1 MIPTD
6 LVSRSASRHDVR
18 SGAGPDAC
26 PDSRPDARPGC
37 RPAAR
42 IPSSLAAAVLPR
54 GPSWALATLLL
65 AAIPAALCSGPAVAA
80 PAAAPAAKSLQDVTQ
95 GLAAQPGFI
104 DLWRDTAQGR
114 VLLGVSALDQPFL
127 LMSSLPY
134 ALGSNDVGLDRRQ
147 SGEVKLVRFQKHGNR
162 LFLVQDNTR
171 YVAAS
176 ADADERAAVAESFAG
191 AVLWAG
197 DILASD
203 GARHLVDFSSFLL
216 ADQHGV
222 AARLAETRQG
232 GYSVDPKRSAV
243 LAADAKVFPGNVEM
257 EALLTFQGPGQGEW
271 VKQVAADPASLTMRQ
286 HISMVRLPDGGY
298 RPRAYHPQSGGFDTG
313 YMDFATPLASSLDVR
328 WQVRHRLEKTVPGE
342 AASPVKKPIVYYVD
356 RGAPEPVRNALLE
369 GARWWATAFEK
380 AGFKDAY
387 RVELL
392 PEGADPMDV
401 RYNIITW
408 THRAT
413 RGWSYGNALAH
424 PLTGEII
431 RGAVTLGSQRVRQDI
446 LIAESLLAPYGAN
459 GKDGAPSDGR
469 ERLAEQ
475 MALARLRQLAAHEV
489 GHTLGFAHNF
499 AASRHGN
506 GSVMDYPHP
515 VLKLDAQGNVDLDG
529 AYGAGLGRWDDYIV
543 RHVYGEFAGDEQA
556 ALAQLRREAQ
566 AAGLTYVGDA
576 DARSPGAAHPHGL
589 LWDFGPDIV
598 QSWDSLSAVRKR
610 ALDGFSFNVLP
621 DGRQAGEIEARLV
634 PVYLLQRYQAEGLA
648 RLVAGGE
655 FDYAA
660 VADIRAGAARGG
672 VRPVPPATQRA
683 ALERLA
689 ATLKAEYLALPPHVL
704 DAMTP
709 PSQGYERNREYFATR
724 MGGLFDALSAA
735 EAAAAHTASFL
746 LDPGRLNRLAWQH
759 ARDARQPGVAEV
771 LALLLQRTWRR
782 DTVPAALAGGEA
794 VQLAANW
801 VLLDTLLHTLNGAKL
816 HAGVDA
822 EVRTALGQLAGWLEK
837 NPGKGVTAASRREA
851 ATLVRAYLRDPRSVT
866 LRALPPVP
874 PGAPI

>member
-1 MIPTD
+1 MTPT
-6 LVSRSASRHDVR
+6 RSAS
-18 SGAGPDAC
+18 G
-26 PDSRPDARPGC
+26 
-37 RPAAR
+37 
-42 IPSSLAAAVLPR
+42 L
-54 GPSWALATLLL
+54 LATLLL
-65 AAIPAALCSGPAVAA
+65 TAIPTFAATPAA
-80 PAAAPAAKSLQDVTQ
+80 PVKTLQEQTQ

-104 DLWRDTAQGR
+104 DLWRDAAQGR
-114 VLLGVSALDQPFL
+114 VLLGVVALDQPFL

-171 YVAAS
+171 FIAGS
-176 ADADERAAVAESFAG
+176 KDHDERAAVAESFAG

-197 DILASD
+197 EILATD
-203 GARHLVDFSSFLL
+203 GGRHLVDFSTFLL

-222 AARLAETRQG
+222 AARLAETKQG
-232 GYSVDPKRSAV
+232 GYAVDAKRSAV
-243 LAADAKVFPGNVEM
+243 LAADARAFPDNIEL

-286 HISMVRLPDGGY
+286 HISMVRLPDDGY
-298 RPRAYHPQSGGFDTG
+298 RPRTYHPQSGGFDTG
-313 YMDFATPLASSLDVR
+313 YVDFATPLASSLDVR
-328 WQVRHRLEKTVPGE
+328 WQVRHRLEKTDPG
-342 AASPVKKPIVYYVD
+342 AAQSPVKKPIVYYVD
-356 RGAPEPVRNALLE
+356 RGAPEPVRTALLE
-369 GARWWATAFEK
+369 GARWWSSAFEK

-413 RGWSYGNALAH
+413 RGWSYGNALAN

-446 LIAESLLAPYGAN
+446 LIAESLLAPYGKS
-459 GKDGAPSDGR
+459 GGGEK
-469 ERLAEQ
+469 LAEQ
-475 MALARLRQLAAHEV
+475 MALARLRQLSAHEV

-499 AASRHGN
+499 AASRQGN

-515 VLKLDAQGNVDLDG
+515 VLKLNAQGEVDLAD
-529 AYGAGLGRWDDYIV
+529 AYGVGVGPWDDYIV
-543 RHVYGEFAGDEQA
+543 KHVYGQFAGDEQV

-566 AAGLTYVGDA
+566 AAGLTYVGDT

-589 LWDFGPDIV
+589 LWDFGPDILKT
-598 QSWDSLSAVRKR
+598 WDSLSAVRKR
-610 ALDGFSFNVLP
+610 ALDQFSFNVLP

-655 FDYAA
+655 FEYAA
-660 VADIRAGAARGG
+660 VGDIRAGAARGG
-672 VRPVPPATQRA
+672 VRPVPAATQRD
-683 ALERLA
+683 ALNKLA
-689 ATLKAEYLALPPHVL
+689 STLRAEYLALPAHVL
-704 DAMTP
+704 DLLTP
-709 PSQGYERNREYFATR
+709 PSQGYERNREYFETR
-724 MGGLFDALSAA
+724 MGGVFDALSAA
-735 EAAAAHTASFL
+735 EAGAAQLASFL
-746 LDPGRLNRLAWQH
+746 LDAGRLNRLAWQH
-759 ARDARQPGVAEV
+759 ARDAKQPGVAEV
-771 LALLLQRTWRR
+771 LELLLQRTWRR
-782 DTVPAALAGGEA
+782 DAIPATLAGGET

-801 VLLDTLLHTLNGAKL
+801 VLLDTLLQTLNGGKL
-816 HAGVDA
+816 HAGVAA
-822 EVRTALGQLAGWLEK
+822 EVRTALADLASWLAR
-837 NPGKGVTAASRREA
+837 NPGKAVTAASRREA
-851 ATLVRAYLRDPRSVT
+851 ATLIKAYLQDPRSVT
-866 LRALPPVP
+866 LRPLPPVP